1 MTNRTEAIQ
10 ITESFLKN
18 DEIYEKHVVDSS
30 NILERDSL
38 WYIPFK
44 EINPDPNNLLV
55 GAYNGI
61 LVDKESSDFL
71 QPGSALSLE
80 EWIYG
85 FEIGIRG
92 GRYDLIIE
100 KVIDYRKTLEI
111 LEKIGLNYVEIEIE
125 NGTEWKIPKNF
136 KRKEIKR
143 RLDKLPCEFKNQAF
157 TYSINEF
164 KKIINERIFEYRL
177 KKTENTDS
185 SIVGELI
192 SK

>member
-1 MTNRTEAIQ
+1 MTNKTEAIQ

-18 DEIYEKHVVDSS
+18 DEIYEKYVVDSS

-164 KKIINERIFEYRL
+164 KKIRNERIFEYRL

>member
-1 MTNRTEAIQ
+1 MTNKTEAIQ
-10 ITESFLKN
+10 ITEFFLKK
-18 DEIYEKHVVDSS
+18 DEIYEKYVVDFS
-30 NILERDSL
+30 NILERESL

-44 EINPDPNNLLV
+44 KIIPDPNNLLV

-100 KVIDYRKTLEI
+100 KVIDYITTLEI
-111 LEKIGLNYVEIEIE
+111 LEKIGLDYVEIEIE

-136 KRKEIKR
+136 KRKEIKK
-143 RLDKLPCEFKNQAF
+143 RLDKLPCKFKNQAF

-164 KKIINERIFEYRL
+164 KKIRNERIFEYSL

-185 SIVGELI
+185 SIIGELI
-192 SK
+192 RK

>member
-1 MTNRTEAIQ
+1 MTNKTEAIQ

-18 DEIYEKHVVDSS
+18 DEIYEKYVVDSS

-44 EINPDPNNLLV
+44 EINPDPKNLLV

-80 EWIYG
+80 VWIYG

-143 RLDKLPCEFKNQAF
+143 RLDKLPCEFKNQAL

-164 KKIINERIFEYRL
+164 KKIRNERIFEYRL